1 MEAESLLKEFGLTEY
16 EIKAYLSL
24 LKLDVATAD
33 QISNV
38 GSIPLPRVYDTLVE
52 LQKKGFVLIS
62 KGRPKKFKPQE
73 PKKALK
79 NLIELRKSDFEKNI
93 KSMEIDSKTIADV
106 LSKVPIEMKVEKEN
120 EIWSTEKRSNV
131 RNILDEQKEIAKEEI
146 LIFSG
151 DLSWLPETTTI
162 IKAAIKKGVKIRAMV
177 HEPGSKEWSK
187 NIKLARK
194 LGISI
199 RIGYKGLIRGHIID
213 KKIVSMAMKRSLKG
227 LNIAG
232 DGKPG
237 LDTLDRYELLTSD
250 NPILV
255 EALKENFDFW
265 WEKLK

>member
-1 MEAESLLKEFGLTEY
+1 MEVENLLKEFGLTEY

-24 LKLDVATAD
+24 LKMDVATAD
-33 QISNV
+33 QISNM
-38 GSIPLPRVYDTLVE
+38 GNIPLPRVYDTLVE

-62 KGRPKKFKPQE
+62 KGRPKKFKPQK

-79 NLIELRKSDFEKNI
+79 NLIELRKSDFEKSI
-93 KSMEIDSKTIADV
+93 KDMQDSSKNVLDA
-106 LSKVPIEMKVEKEN
+106 LSKIPTEMKIEKEN

-151 DLSWLPETTTI
+151 DLSWLPETLKV
-162 IKAAIKKGVKIRAMV
+162 IKGAIKKGVKIKAIV
-177 HEPGSKEWSK
+177 HESKTKEWAK
-187 NIKLARK
+187 NIKLAKK
-194 LGISI
+194 LGINVKV
-199 RIGYKGLIRGHIID
+199 GYKGMTRGHIID
-213 KKIVSMAMKRSLKG
+213 NKIISIAIKRTSKG

-237 LDTLDRYELLTSD
+237 MDSLDSYGLITSD
-250 NPILV
+250 NQILV
-255 EALKENFDFW
+255 EALKENFNFW